1 MAVIDLLELYQD
13 LHTHPELAGAEKRTA
28 DVLARELTKLGFTV
42 RSGIGGHG
50 VVAAF
55 ENGAGPTVALRTELD
70 ALPLTERTGLPY
82 AADGPVMHACGHD
95 LHLTAVVG
103 AVRELVATR
112 AEWRGRVVVL
122 GQPAEETL
130 EGALAMVADGVHD
143 VFGAPDAVLAQHA
156 VPGPVGRVGHSPGQ
170 ITAPC
175 AELAITVHGRGGHA
189 AVPHLSVD
197 PVVLAAH
204 LVVRLQSVVARETNP
219 ADPVVV
225 TVGSVHAGDAANVI
239 PDRVELG
246 VSVRAASDG
255 ALARALAAIER
266 VCRAEAAA
274 SGAPV
279 EPEIVTVRA
288 APATTNDR
296 QLVLAVRAAH
306 LAGLGADR
314 VGWTPPVAAAEDFG
328 HLAALP
334 DGGTVPLCYW
344 TLGVGTRGTNHSPD
358 FAPEPAALTDGWRA
372 LVLAAR
378 AVLAVAEE

>member
-1 MAVIDLLELYQD
+1 MTELVELYRD
-13 LHTHPELAGAEKRTA
+13 LHRHPELAGSEERTA
-28 DVLARELTKLGFTV
+28 GVLARELTDLGFTV

-55 ENGAGPTVALRTELD
+55 DNGAGPSVGLRAELD

-82 AADGPVMHACGHD
+82 AAEGSAMHACGHD
-95 LHLTAVVG
+95 LHLAAVVG
-103 AVRELVATR
+103 AARELVAAR
-112 AEWRGRVVVL
+112 AEWQGRLLVF

-130 EGALAMVADGVHD
+130 EGALAMVTDGVHD
-143 VFGAPDAVLAQHA
+143 VFGAPDALLAQHA

-189 AVPHLSVD
+189 AVPHLAVD

-204 LVVRLQSVVARETNP
+204 VVVRLQTVVSRETNP

-225 TVGSVHAGDAANVI
+225 TVGSVHAGEAANVI

-255 ALARALAAIER
+255 ALARALTSIER
-266 VCRAEAAA
+266 VCRAEATA

-279 EPEIVTVRA
+279 EPEVVTVCS
-288 APATTNDR
+288 APATVNDR
-296 QLVLAVRAAH
+296 QLALAVRAAH
-306 LAGLGADR
+306 LAALGPNL

-328 HLAALP
+328 HLAAVK
-334 DGGTVPLCYW
+334 GGTVPLCYW
-344 TLGVGTRGTNHSPD
+344 TLGVGEQGTNHAPD
-358 FAPEPAALTDGWRA
+358 FAPAPEALTAGVRA
-372 LVLAAR
+372 LVLAAEATFASR
-378 AVLAVAEE
+378 R

>member
-1 MAVIDLLELYQD
+1 MAVTELLELYQD
-13 LHTHPELAGAEKRTA
+13 LHRHPELAGMEERTA
-28 DVLARELTKLGFTV
+28 GVLARELAALGFTV

-55 ENGAGPTVALRTELD
+55 ENGAGPTVAVRAELD
-70 ALPLTERTGLPY
+70 ALPLAERTGLPY
-82 AADGPVMHACGHD
+82 AAEGAVMHACGHD
-95 LHLTAVVG
+95 LHVAAVVG
-103 AVRELVATR
+103 AARELVATR
-112 AEWRGRVVVL
+112 AEWSGRLLVL

-130 EGALAMVADGVHD
+130 EGALAMVADGLHD
-143 VFGAPDAVLAQHA
+143 VFGVPDALLAQHA

-175 AELAITVHGRGGHA
+175 AELAISVHGRGGHA
-189 AVPHLSVD
+189 AVPHLAVD

-219 ADPVVV
+219 AEPVVV

-279 EPEIVTVRA
+279 EPGVVTVRS

-296 QLVLAVRAAH
+296 QLTLAVRAAH
-306 LAGLGADR
+306 LGALGPNL
-314 VGWTPPVAAAEDFG
+314 VSWTPPVAAAEDFG
-328 HLAALP
+328 HLAARE
-334 DGGTVPLCYW
+334 GGRVPLCYW
-344 TLGVGTRGTNHSPD
+344 TLGVGDRGTNHAPD
-358 FAPEPAALTDGWRA
+358 FAPAPEALGAGVRT
-372 LVLAAR
+372 LVLAAQ
-378 AVLAVAEE
+378 AVFSAAR